1 MPYDSYSPKV
11 LVSTV
16 DLPREDWLEYRRR
29 GIGGSDA
36 AAIFGVSPFKT
47 ARDLYYD
54 KLKIASFEEDESNW
68 VQKEIGHLL
77 EELVAR
83 IFHEKTGFRV
93 YQIKKM
99 FYHPVH
105 SFMLADVDYFIEL
118 PNGKT
123 AILEIKTTNYNAKDN
138 WWIDGAECVPVYYE
152 LQGRHYMCVMNLD
165 EVYFCCLYGNNENE
179 VIIRHITR
187 DKDYE
192 DELIGLESNF
202 WHNHVQR
209 HNPPP
214 YEEYDGKLIID
225 SARRHYGPADPSLP
239 NVELS
244 PYYGIS
250 LERFLEL
257 QQQKSVCNAQ
267 IKQIE
272 EEMKCLQGRIIAEM
286 GKGCTA
292 ICQRGQSAYNIT
304 YKPTRKPDITK
315 ENLVRLK
322 AQYPE
327 IYDQFVTIA
336 ESRKFYVKRS
346 LETAA

>member
-1 MPYDSYSPKV
+1 M
-11 LVSTV
+11 T
-16 DLPREDWLEYRRR
+16 
-29 GIGGSDA
+29 
-36 AAIFGVSPFKT
+36 T
-47 ARDLYYD
+47 
-54 KLKIASFEEDESNW
+54 
-68 VQKEIGHLL
+68 
-77 EELVAR
+77 
-83 IFHEKTGFRV
+83 
-93 YQIKKM
+93 
-99 FYHPVH
+99 YHH
-105 SFMLADVDYFIEL
+105 FIEL

-138 WWIDGAECVPVYYE
+138 WWIDGMECVPVYYE

-214 YEEYDGKLIID
+214 YEEEDGELIID

-239 NVELS
+239 NVELAS
-244 PYYGIS
+244 SYGVG

-257 QQQKSVCNAQ
+257 QQQKSECNAQ
-267 IKQIE
+267 IKQIDA
-272 EEMKCLQGRIIAEM
+272 EMKRLQGRIIAEM

-292 ICQRGQSAYNIT
+292 TCQRGQSAYNVT
-304 YKPTRKPDITK
+304 YKPTRKSDITK
-315 ENLVRLK
+315 DNLVRLK

-327 IYDQFVTIA
+327 IYEQFVTVS
-336 ESRKFYVKRS
+336 ESRRFYVKRS